1 MPYLLISWLLN
12 PAFPSWMYAWIPCS
26 IQVGS
31 GAQASVYGVGS
42 VCPSS
47 CSWNWASAWFL
58 LDSFF
63 FFFFACLKN
72 PLDFWEGCGQLCIP
86 PAHLE
91 QELFPEALGG
101 ASEKSILT
109 DKCSRL
115 LLLRFWGAPDQ
126 RLHSDQC
133 LMANDQT
140 YPPCTH
146 PIHFQL
152 TYPLGL
158 HHISSKLIQFN
169 HSFCGKTSFF
179 FFFSHLQ
186 PFDHFMPSVL
196 FLWDIM
202 SGRSL
207 FNISKEVMVLLTL
220 SFHLCFLFHHDC
232 YLFQNI
238 SIQIH
243 EKQKT

>member
-1 MPYLLISWLLN
+1 MELGVCVHPLVRGTGH
-12 PAFPSWMYAWIPCS
+12 PHDFCWI
-26 IQVGS
+26 
-31 GAQASVYGVGS
+31 
-42 VCPSS
+42 
-47 CSWNWASAWFL
+47 L
-58 LDSFF
+58 F

-115 LLLRFWGAPDQ
+115 LLLCFWGAPDQ

-133 LMANDQT
+133 LMANNQT

-158 HHISSKLIQFN
+158 HHISSKLVQFN
-169 HSFCGKTSFF
+169 YSFCGKTSFF
-179 FFFSHLQ
+179 FFFYKSEG
-186 PFDHFMPSVL
+186 MSV
-196 FLWDIM
+196 
-202 SGRSL
+202 
-207 FNISKEVMVLLTL
+207 
-220 SFHLCFLFHHDC
+220 
-232 YLFQNI
+232 
-238 SIQIH
+238 
-243 EKQKT
+243 